1 MLVVNCVRTVS
12 LNVPL
17 TLWDVHYSHSD
28 TGDKVTNKVL
38 APLIVREPLSY
49 WNQVLQKVD
58 KLPFS
63 VVISNSS

>member
-1 MLVVNCVRTVS
+1 MLVVNCVKTVS

-28 TGDKVTNKVL
+28 TRDKVTNKVFV
-38 APLIVREPLSY
+38 PVIVREPLNY

-58 KLPFS
+58 ELPFS
-63 VVISNSS
+63 VAISNSF